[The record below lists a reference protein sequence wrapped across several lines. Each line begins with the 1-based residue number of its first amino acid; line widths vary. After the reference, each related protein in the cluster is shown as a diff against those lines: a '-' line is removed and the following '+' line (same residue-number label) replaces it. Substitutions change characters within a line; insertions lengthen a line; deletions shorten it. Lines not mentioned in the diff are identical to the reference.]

1 MLSEDEVREI
11 REGIKQG
18 LRGPVVVT
26 WVERLLRD
34 RDERVR
40 RDRVLAAQLL
50 APNEPSEGP

>member
-18 LRGPVVVT
+18 LRSPVVVS

>member
-26 WVERLLRD
+26 WVERLLKD